1 MARWFQIACPA
12 TTRTQPLGGRGPAT
26 TRTQSLGGQWTWA
39 SVLPPHALKHGEDA
53 RPTRRMNSITGRSI
67 VKNESSHFD
76 GMFVV
81 WVKDPKLLVRPHFW
95 SVPWSID
102 KIDGKDGAYQE
113 SCDLNHMT
121 IPAPFRTLYFFTSKL
136 GKTLYKVIKG
146 ISDFLLHFW
155 ISCPTFTLYALVW
168 AHPAPVLTH
177 PAPCYI
183 ALMPLLSF
191 STWDEVCAK
200 MSWCHMICLDY
211 SHKVA

>member
-1 MARWFQIACPA
+1 MIPDRLSCHHKHSTFGRTRSCHHTNPIAGRTVDMSICPA
-12 TTRTQPLGGRGPAT
+12 TTCTQTWGGRST
-26 TRTQSLGGQWTWA
+26 Y
-39 SVLPPHALKHGEDA
+39 H
-53 RPTRRMNSITGRSI
+53 RMNSITGRSI
-67 VKNESSHFD
+67 VENVSSHFD
-76 GMFVV
+76 GMSVV
-81 WVKDPKLLVRPHFW
+81 WVKDPKLLVRPYFLF
-95 SVPWSID
+95 VPRSID

-136 GKTLYKVIKG
+136 GKTLYKDIEG
-146 ISDFLLHFW
+146 ISDFLPHFW

-200 MSWCHMICLDY
+200 MSWCHMICLD
-211 SHKVA
+211 